1 MSWLHMPIE
10 LKRAVPSCM
19 SLWIISKL
27 SSAPCRVSAMW
38 TMRHGRSVVCRT
50 CSSIEGGGN
59 NINIY
64 CHHIHCHPSTRLRYG
79 KAPRRVPM
87 HSWTLTRSR
96 ARTCRTHWGTRS
108 IHTWISQMRC
118 DMIWC
123 EWYDMMTGEWGED
136 MTTRSIYQRQRQQVT
151 INSYQVTINSYQV
164 TINSYQ
170 ITINSYQGL
179 TMGPFPILRVLIWL
193 DLNSMRHRRHRLSLP
208 SSSNHRRACSSV
220 SLKERG

>member
-19 SLWIISKL
+19 SLWITSKL

-64 CHHIHCHPSTRLRYG
+64 CNHIHCHPSTRLRYG

-87 HSWTLTRSR
+87 HSWTQTRSR

-118 DMIWC
+118 DAMRYDVIWNDMIWNHVIWC
-123 EWYDMMTGEWGED
+123 DDRRMRRREED
-136 MTTRSIYQRQRQQVT
+136 MTTRSIYQRQRQQA
-151 INSYQVTINSYQV
+151 
-164 TINSYQ
+164 
-170 ITINSYQGL
+170 TINSYQGL

-193 DLNSMRHRRHRLSLP
+193 DLNSMRHLRHRLSLP

-220 SLKERG
+220 SLKEEG